1 MVHDRDNPN
10 LYEGR
15 NVFQSARRQA
25 FWHDFI
31 NLLRGKSTELL
42 NFDDI
47 KARLRLREESYRGIQ
62 NIPVDRIVGSVGR
75 YQDFT
80 ANFLPRKSTNPDR
93 WSRVY
98 AVVNSLEG
106 VPPIEVYK
114 VDDVYFV
121 RDGNHRVSVARQV
134 GAKTIEAHVTE
145 LPTSVDLEPG
155 MSLEDIEQ
163 KTGYAAFLE
172 ETDLPETRP
181 QHQSLELSEPSRYP
195 ELLGHIHLH
204 RSFLEQ
210 IRKQAVDLKEAAA
223 DWYDNVYRPAVA
235 LVRKHGLLEQMP
247 DRTEADLF
255 LWMVDH
261 LREVREEFGDEAE
274 SRSFSDAAVDFLT
287 ERHLPIPKEL
297 LVEKDKSVL
306 LTKTQVLRAVEIA
319 RKREKKAAEGDP
331 TAE

>member
-1 MVHDRDNPN
+1 MVSNREDPN

-15 NVFQSARRQA
+15 SVFQNARRQA
-25 FWHDFI
+25 FWHDFL

-80 ANFLPRKSTNPDR
+80 ANFLPRKSTNQDR

-98 AVVNSLEG
+98 AVVNSMEG

-145 LPTSVDLEPG
+145 LPTNVDLEPG
-155 MSLEDIEQ
+155 MSLEEIEQ

-172 ETDLPETRP
+172 ETNLSETRP
-181 QHQSLELSEPSRYP
+181 KHQSLELSEPSRYP

-210 IRKQAVDLKEAAA
+210 VRKREVDLEEAAA
-223 DWYDNVYRPAVA
+223 DWYDNVYRPALA
-235 LVRKHGLLEQMP
+235 LVRKHELLDHLPE
-247 DRTEADLF
+247 RTEADLF

-261 LREVREEFGDEAE
+261 LRDVREEFGEAAE

-287 ERHLPIPKEL
+287 ERRLPIPKEL
-297 LVEKDKSVL
+297 LVEPDSSVL

-319 RKREKKAAEGDP
+319 RKREKKAHDGDL